1 MSNKTEQP
9 TPKRLREAR
18 EKGDICKSQ
27 DIAPALTV
35 LGIGLYLVI
44 SGGDIFDTMSQM
56 VAVPMLFFHL
66 PYEEAMAKAVPV
78 VIDSSIALVAP
89 VVGIIMA
96 LAFIGIISQTG
107 FLFAPKAAM
116 PKLENLDPKKWFQ
129 KVFSVKNFFE
139 LAKNI
144 VKVAVLGYVVMS
156 VLEEYLPVLFEMP
169 KRGIGAMWSV
179 LGSAAG
185 ELVLKSAG
193 AFAVIAALDFL
204 YQKYKY
210 TQDHM
215 MTKDEVKREYKE
227 SEGDPHIKGKRKQLQ
242 KELLSESGVLR
253 VKKAKVLV
261 TNPTHFAVALDYDQG
276 RTPLPVILA
285 KGEGPR
291 ALRMM
296 EVAREAGIPI
306 MRNVPLARALYHNGE
321 ENEYIP
327 KDLIGPVAE
336 VLRWVQSLES
346 DK

>member
-35 LGIGLYLVI
+35 LGIGLYLVAN
-44 SGGDIFDTMSQM
+44 GDNIFETISQM
-56 VAVPMLFFHL
+56 VVVPMLFCHL

-89 VVGIIMA
+89 VVGIVMA

-107 FLFAPKAAM
+107 FLFAVKAAI

-129 KVFSVKNFFE
+129 KVFSMKNLFE

-156 VLEEYLPVLFEMP
+156 VLDEYLPVLFEMP

-179 LGSAAG
+179 LGSVAG
-185 ELVLKSAG
+185 ELILKSAG
-193 AFAVIAALDFL
+193 AFAVIAALDYL

-210 TQDHM
+210 TQNHM

-227 SEGDPHIKGKRKQLQ
+227 SEGDPHIKSKRTPLQ

-336 VLRWVQSLES
+336 VLRWVQELES